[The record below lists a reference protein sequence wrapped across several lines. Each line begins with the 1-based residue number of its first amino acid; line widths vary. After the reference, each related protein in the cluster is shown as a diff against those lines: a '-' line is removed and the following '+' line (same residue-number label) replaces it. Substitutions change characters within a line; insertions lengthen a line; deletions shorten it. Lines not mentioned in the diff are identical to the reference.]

1 MKVIAAFLIVA
12 WAQTLN
18 ADGYVL
24 TSSWAQADRARWC
37 PVHAPFSIRKS
48 VSKVEFVPPRRGAFS
63 VAETSISLPS
73 MGSSGLQ
80 LQLSAAGATM
90 PSFWRFSL
98 TPTSSTRR
106 RKVRFVAPVEVPSG
120 GVERTVFVPWSAF
133 LGQILRI
140 GGVNQCDSRDEC
152 VFRPER
158 MSHLSVLWS
167 RKGGI
172 EEPTLILHKMEAMA
186 SSTMLPVST
195 WKPAA
200 APLGDTSCSC
210 DANCVR
216 CLAHSWTPVVRQSCD
231 SYTTSDMCL
240 SVRRSLAERVVA
252 GLGGRQDS
260 CRSSFPGAK
269 DAAAP
274 GAKDAVQWLVSTLDV
289 TNCIG
294 GHPAVPAKLLG
305 NVLQAVFSVALPE
318 PTAACKAG
326 GTAVL
331 SSVNDFLG
339 PFVGYGISGHNDL
352 AKTESET
359 ASTCLEKCRSEP
371 RCKSIDYG
379 SRDSVQGECW
389 LSTADRFTAASSYS
403 GKWHLY
409 DYYERVTVSKGK
421 QAVNTGSMI
430 KSLSLARRAELL
442 KGQMGIGDCCANPDG
457 CLQTA
462 INAGVPLYNRGDH
475 LGCTVVYHAV
485 AERLAECP
493 SAANS
498 TLPGVQG
505 MMRATANMSE
515 MDVHPG
521 DAAWR
526 LRNAFDSNY
535 LMRGQCKKSG
545 QSPAQSLSKPPQS
558 ASAANTP
565 STNATM
571 AKSGN
576 PGKPSPIINPSASGS
591 WQGGVLF
598 LLPSLFGVFCS

>member
-1 MKVIAAFLIVA
+1 MIAAFLTVA
-12 WAQTLN
+12 WVQTLN

-24 TSSWAQADRARWC
+24 TSAWSQPDRARWC

-73 MGSSGLQ
+73 SDSSGLQ
-80 LQLSAAGATM
+80 LRLSAAGATM

-98 TPTSSTRR
+98 THTSSTRRR

-140 GGVNQCDSRDEC
+140 GGVNQCDSSDEC
-152 VFRPER
+152 VFRPGS
-158 MSHLSVLWS
+158 MTHLSILWS

-186 SSTMLPVST
+186 LSTMLPVST

-200 APLGDTSCSC
+200 ATLGDTSCSC
-210 DANCVR
+210 DASCVR
-216 CLAHSWTPVVRQSCD
+216 CMAHSWTPVVRQSCD

-252 GLGGRQDS
+252 GLGGRQGS
-260 CRSSFPGAK
+260 CAL
-269 DAAAP
+269 P
-274 GAKDAVQWLVSTLDV
+274 GAKDAVQWLVSTIDV

-305 NVLQAVFSVALPE
+305 NVLQAVFSIALPE

-359 ASTCLEKCRSEP
+359 ASTCLEKCRAEP

-403 GKWHLY
+403 GKWYMY
-409 DYYERVTVSKGK
+409 DYYERVAVSKGK
-421 QAVNTGSMI
+421 QAVNTGSII
-430 KSLSLARRAELL
+430 KSLSSARRAELL
-442 KGQMGIGDCCANPDG
+442 KGQMGTGDCCSNPDG
-457 CLQTA
+457 CLKKA
-462 INAGVPLYNRGDH
+462 IAAGVPVYNRGDH
-475 LGCTVVYHAV
+475 IGCTVIYHAA
-485 AERLAECP
+485 AERLSKCP
-493 SAANS
+493 AAANS
-498 TLPGVQG
+498 TLPAVQG

-526 LRNAFDSNY
+526 LRNAFDSYY
-535 LMRGQCKKSG
+535 LMLASCKKAD
-545 QSPAQSLSKPPQS
+545 QSPAQS

-571 AKSGN
+571 AKSGT
-576 PGKPSPIINPSASGS
+576 PGKPGPIMNPSASGA
-591 WQGGVLF
+591 WQLGVLL
-598 LLPSLFGVFCS
+598 LLPSLLAVFCS